1 MFNVC
6 NNFKKNKHLLFVN
19 FVYMNDVKGKTEYQ
33 LKAMLDKPNLPEKI
47 RKDIEKKL
55 AYINKPIRK

>member
-1 MFNVC
+1 MDDR
-6 NNFKKNKHLLFVN
+6 NKS
-19 FVYMNDVKGKTEYQ
+19 KEE
-33 LKAMLDKPNLPEKI
+33 LKAMLDKPNLPEKV

>member
-1 MFNVC
+1 M
-6 NNFKKNKHLLFVN
+6 LFVN

>member
-1 MFNVC
+1 MDST
-6 NNFKKNKHLLFVN
+6 KH
-19 FVYMNDVKGKTEYQ
+19 TEQ
-33 LKAMLDKPNLPEKI
+33 ELKAMLDKPNLPEKV